1 MLHARAGD
9 VENQTEE
16 STWGAL
22 EEEAPGS
29 RYLVVYTST
38 SPGTRWIAETLAAH
52 VRGLGHVAEL
62 ADVAACDLA
71 HPADYDAAFV
81 GVAVGLRLDRA
92 ILRWIH
98 LARPGLDEIPTAVFV
113 VGQRRNAARVHA
125 HVHDIGWH
133 PSIVME
139 FPFDDQKPWPARVD
153 RLASTF
159 VAMVDQAANLKIVNT
174 AASTTNTAMA
184 KAAR

>member
-1 MLHARAGD
+1 M
-9 VENQTEE
+9 ENQTEE

-22 EEEAPGS
+22 EEEPPGS

-38 SPGTRWIAETLAAH
+38 SPGTRWIAETIATH

-62 ADVAACDLA
+62 ADVACCDLA

-81 GVAVGLRLDRA
+81 GIAVGWRVDRA

-98 LARPGLDEIPTAVFV
+98 GARPGLDEIPTAMFV
-113 VGQRRNAARVHA
+113 VGRRRNVPRAHA
-125 HVHDIGWH
+125 HVHHIGWH
-133 PSIVME
+133 PSIAVE
-139 FPFDDQKPWPARVD
+139 FPFDDQRPWPTRAG

-159 VAMVDQAANLKIVNT
+159 VALVDQISRNIVNS
-174 AASTTNTAMA
+174 APSTTNTAMA
-184 KAAR
+184 NAAR